1 MPDKHV
7 FEYAVIRV
15 VPRVDRGEYIN
26 TGVMVFCKRKR
37 FLQLKYEVNEARLA
51 ALWPDLDVQ
60 EVHQYLK
67 AWDLI
72 SQGSKEGGP
81 IAQLDVP
88 DRFRWLS
95 AVKSTILQSSRIHPG
110 LTDNPEEMLDQLF
123 RKYVDVTTD
132 QAQTGDLT

>member
-1 MPDKHV
+1 MPEKHV

-26 TGVMVFCKRKR
+26 AGVMVFCKRKR
-37 FLQLKYEVNEARLA
+37 YLQLKYVVNEDRLS
-51 ALWPDLDVQ
+51 ALWPELDIA
-60 EVHQYLK
+60 EVSAYLK
-67 AWDLI
+67 AWELI
-72 SQGSKEGGP
+72 SQGSREGGP

-110 LTDNPEEMLDQLF
+110 LAEDPEEMLENLF
-123 RKYVDVTTD
+123 RKYVLLDEESR
-132 QAQTGDLT
+132 